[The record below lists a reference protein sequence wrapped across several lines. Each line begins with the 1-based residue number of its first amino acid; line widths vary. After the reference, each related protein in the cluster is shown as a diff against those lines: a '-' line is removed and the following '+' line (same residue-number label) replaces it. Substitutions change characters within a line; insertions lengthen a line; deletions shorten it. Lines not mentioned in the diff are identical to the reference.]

1 MDTTKGVLEVE
12 ENKNF
17 AMVRCEFEESE
28 TLACVSFDCDIVQLV
43 KFAAEV
49 LASVAKQLSL
59 EPSEI
64 AMLALRV
71 DKFAR
76 RVVDESENREES

>member
-1 MDTTKGVLEVE
+1 ME

-17 AMVRCEFEESE
+17 AMLRCEFRSDG
-28 TLACVSFDCDIVQLV
+28 TGASRGDFHCTANHLV
-43 KFAAEV
+43 MFVAEAV
-49 LASVAKQLSL
+49 NAVAKQLSL

-64 AMLALRV
+64 AVLAIKA
-71 DKFAR
+71 DKSLR